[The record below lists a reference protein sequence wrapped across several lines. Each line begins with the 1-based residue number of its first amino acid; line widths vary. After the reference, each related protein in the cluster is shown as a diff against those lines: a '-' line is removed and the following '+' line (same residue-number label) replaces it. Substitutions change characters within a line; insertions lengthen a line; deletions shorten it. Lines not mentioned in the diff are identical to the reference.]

1 MKDRYGPYHVVQLN
15 HKLITKAYSAIAGTL
30 NRLGRFRESEIL
42 RHIFERVV
50 ATCMAAGLVKG
61 ESFAVDASE
70 LVSLPDLGPR
80 SIAQLARLRQQRVNV
95 DARANKS
102 QADGI

>member
-1 MKDRYGPYHVVQLN
+1 
-15 HKLITKAYSAIAGTL
+15 
-30 NRLGRFRESEIL
+30 
-42 RHIFERVV
+42 
-50 ATCMAAGLVKG
+50 MAAGLVKG